1 MLKKELNSFLNY
13 LTQERNLAKNSLD
26 AYRRDLTGWV
36 EFLDNKIKKQSSSA
50 DKNDPLFLR
59 LFLREKTNKN
69 ISNRSLARFI
79 SSLSGFQK
87 YLINRPGG
95 RKYIFKLPKMK
106 FSSDLPKVLSQKET
120 KQIFDMADIVID
132 RKNKNRYFYSRD
144 YNMISLLYATG
155 MRREELANIK
165 ISDINYDYNLMTV
178 TGKGNKVREVPLG
191 DNSMAELKEYLRLRK
206 EFALS
211 KDRPAPNIFLNREGN
226 SLSNRTVDRIIKK
239 FSKSV
244 GSQFTPHTFRH
255 SFATHMLEN
264 GADLMLIKEILG
276 HSSLATTQKY
286 THVTA
291 EKMKRVYNK
300 AHPRS
305 GSER

>member
-1 MLKKELNSFLNY
+1 MLKKELTGFLNY
-13 LTQERNLAKNSLD
+13 LTQERGLAKNSLE
-26 AYRRDLTGWV
+26 AYRRDLTVWV
-36 EFLDNKIKKQSSSA
+36 EFLEDKIKRQSISA
-50 DKNDPLFLR
+50 KKNDPLFLR

-87 YLINRPGG
+87 YLSNRPGG
-95 RKYIFKLPKMK
+95 KNYIFKLPKMK
-106 FSSDLPKVLSQKET
+106 FKSDLPQVLSQKET
-120 KQIFDMADIVID
+120 ERIFNVVID
-132 RKNKNRYFYSRD
+132 KKEKNKYLFSRD
-144 YNMISLLYATG
+144 YNMVSLLYATG
-155 MRREELANIK
+155 MRREELARLK
-165 ISDINYDYNLMTV
+165 ITDINFDYNLLTV
-178 TGKGNKVREVPLG
+178 IGKGNKVREVPLG
-191 DNSMAELKEYLRLRK
+191 DNSMEELKEYLQLRK

-211 KDRPAPNIFLNREGN
+211 KEKPAPNIFLNRSGN

-291 EKMKRVYNK
+291 EKMKKVYNK

-305 GSER
+305 GSDR